1 MNKSFYVSCITL
13 QVTKNPLTQKMLSL
27 QVNTDYKVITN
38 KTYFTVSVKYEARI
52 TYPRNKEFLNT
63 GLKDFSFFLLK

>member
-1 MNKSFYVSCITL
+1 MKKSFLCLVYYFISHKKSFTAKNVITAGEPRL
-13 QVTKNPLTQKMLSL
+13 Q
-27 QVNTDYKVITN
+27 VITN

-63 GLKDFSFFLLK
+63 GL

>member
-1 MNKSFYVSCITL
+1 
-13 QVTKNPLTQKMLSL
+13 MLSL
-27 QVNTDYKVITN
+27 QVNPGYKVITN

-63 GLKDFSFFLLK
+63 GL

>member
-1 MNKSFYVSCITL
+1 
-13 QVTKNPLTQKMLSL
+13 MLSL